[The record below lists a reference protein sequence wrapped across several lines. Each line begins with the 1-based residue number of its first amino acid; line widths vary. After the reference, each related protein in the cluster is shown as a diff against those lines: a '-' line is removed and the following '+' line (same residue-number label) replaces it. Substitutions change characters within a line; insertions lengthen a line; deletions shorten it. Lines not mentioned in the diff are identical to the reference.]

1 MTEPARTVAD
11 LSADERAEDD
21 AARRK
26 IDASI
31 PHGPMTT
38 ERVGKLHTATQPLL
52 VALHKVVEAQAARRG
67 DKPVPAE
74 TLGTAKTLLARVRR
88 VLASEPGQE
97 GLYFIHPPLSWTGL
111 LVKLQL
117 ALAAFDQFRDTYGIG
132 YDPDLLDM
140 WRTPEYLEY
149 CFMRA
154 FLESQENDL
163 DEDD

>member
-1 MTEPARTVAD
+1 MTEPASTVSD
-11 LSADERAEDD
+11 LSPEERAAND

-52 VALHKVVEAQAARRG
+52 VALHKVVEAQARRGG
-67 DKPVPAE
+67 DKPVPSE
-74 TLGTAKTLLARVRR
+74 TLNTAKTLLARVRR

-97 GLYFIHPPLSWTGL
+97 GLYFIHPPLSWAAL

-117 ALAAFDQFRDTYGIG
+117 ALAAFDQFRDTYGIE
-132 YDPDLLDM
+132 YDPDLYDM

-149 CFMRA
+149 CFIRA
-154 FLESQENDL
+154 ILESQDNDL